1 MSDLIDRDKAIEMIN
16 KTIKSNKSIH
26 YEMKYWEDGM
36 NCARQIVEGLPSA
49 EPQII
54 RCKDCK
60 YYQIDGNFMF
70 CNSEGSMFAEVTE
83 SDFCS
88 YAERRTE

>member
-1 MSDLIDRDKAIEMIN
+1 MLIDREEALKWT
-16 KTIKSNKSIH
+16 KP
-26 YEMKYWEDGM
+26 EDWNTPDERWRAESEYG
-36 NCARQIVEGLPSA
+36 RYIQSLPTV

-54 RCKDCK
+54 HCKDCK
-60 YYQIDGNFMF
+60 HFQIDGNFMF
-70 CNSEGSMFAEVTE
+70 CNSEGSMFADVTE